1 MADKMIDGKTASE
14 WFKLGYKA
22 EDSLRKLEYYGYT
35 TELDPK
41 NGNAWNNRG
50 WALSELKRYEEAIQD
65 LSGKQ
70 YVEKHKIDIFVDA
83 KENTDNAIIINGPVH
98 SDVLGNHATKATD
111 NVVMQ
116 KGHVTPESVKP
127 FSVCPHCG
135 EQLNFSRT
143 PKFCPYCSEKLVT

>member
-50 WALSELKRYEEAIQD
+50 TALVALKRYEEAIQSYD
-65 LSGKQ
+65 KAIELDPKKG
-70 YVEKHKIDIFVDA
+70 
-83 KENTDNAIIINGPVH
+83 NAWNNRGVA
-98 SDVLGNHATKATD
+98 LR
-111 NVVMQ
+111 
-116 KGHVTPESVKP
+116 
-127 FSVCPHCG
+127 
-135 EQLNFSRT
+135 QLKR
-143 PKFCPYCSEKLVT
+143 